1 MTAWDIGHQHP
12 DQEWHSQSLLNS
24 QLWEHSYS
32 WGCSTSCVI
41 ELLRIKKLVIA
52 SMEAYTKRNIGFL
65 GYFLVRQNPNHC
77 SSLLPENHRLMSKP
91 DFMVSFLHSS
101 HLAAETT
108 AVPNQCMKHNQTG
121 SAAQSQE
128 KKTIEIFAEL
138 THRVVISLFI
148 DGK

>member
-1 MTAWDIGHQHP
+1 
-12 DQEWHSQSLLNS
+12 
-24 QLWEHSYS
+24 
-32 WGCSTSCVI
+32 
-41 ELLRIKKLVIA
+41 
-52 SMEAYTKRNIGFL
+52 
-65 GYFLVRQNPNHC
+65 
-77 SSLLPENHRLMSKP
+77 MSKL

-108 AVPNQCMKHNQTG
+108 AVPNQCMKHNQTR